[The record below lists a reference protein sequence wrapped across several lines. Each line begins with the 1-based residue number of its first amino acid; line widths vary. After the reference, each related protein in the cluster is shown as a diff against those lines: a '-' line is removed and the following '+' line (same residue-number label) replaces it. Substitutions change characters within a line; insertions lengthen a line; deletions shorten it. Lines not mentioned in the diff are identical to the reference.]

1 MKTAIIQPTNP
12 LRRIVMYTRQFSDQI
27 EVQTFDEIVKDKK
40 IEILLSER
48 NGLNAQDII
57 LLRQKFPHHKIML
70 LAEEE
75 DSFFQK
81 ACITHDILLIY
92 NSMSEREKLDTI
104 QKTWFGL
111 EEQTEY
117 HNVVA
122 IHGTH
127 RQVGVTQVALSL
139 GYELGN
145 LNYKTIV
152 IGLNPYNPG
161 EIPKVNATYSFE
173 QIYDL
178 IENDVI
184 HDAESL
190 LPYLTKVGSFYY
202 LLGNRDKYK
211 AMTFESKPVER
222 LIHFVKD
229 YFHIVLL
236 DIGSFYDSYLPL
248 TGLQLSNTHVLISS
262 QESIAMTEYKSW
274 QEQVL
279 NRFEFHPKSVYQ
291 VVNKVSSRAI
301 ITPSLLRDSFNTQ
314 ILAEIPYFPEA
325 NDSIMEDGIL
335 AQADYRPYSKVIEG
349 LARAIAEEA
358 TEGNEEKRSGFFK
371 FFGSKKGAQAL

>member
-1 MKTAIIQPTNP
+1 
-12 LRRIVMYTRQFSDQI
+12 MYTRQFSDQI